1 MPPRPVLAT
10 MTRMTPK
17 RPSTAPTIR
26 RLLHEDLTRAII
38 SAFYEVYNTL
48 GYGFLESVYTRALFS
63 ELTRRGLHVQRE
75 AMLDVFYK
83 GECVGSFR
91 ADMFVEYRV
100 VLEIKASTW
109 LVEADRNQ
117 LLNYLRSSCLEV
129 GLLLHFGPR
138 PRFKRVVAE
147 NARNARL
154 PNQVVSASSASS

>member
-17 RPSTAPTIR
+17 RPNTAPTIR

-83 GECVGSFR
+83 G
-91 ADMFVEYRV
+91 
-100 VLEIKASTW
+100 
-109 LVEADRNQ
+109 
-117 LLNYLRSSCLEV
+117 
-129 GLLLHFGPR
+129 
-138 PRFKRVVAE
+138 
-147 NARNARL
+147 
-154 PNQVVSASSASS
+154 SASARFGQTCSWSTESSLKSRRPHGWSRRTGTSC